1 MMVRTVSVIVPT
13 CGRSV
18 KLDTCLR
25 SVARQ
30 ALPAGVTME
39 VIVVFDGDE
48 EGAASFDAAAIDS
61 RIQTWSIPASGAAA
75 ARNAA
80 IARAQGE
87 ILVFL
92 NDDCYPA
99 DGWLTRHVEMQ
110 RAMPDG
116 GMCVGRT
123 DWAQWPD
130 ETVFDALVRETPMVF
145 FEAQMVDGH
154 DFGFR
159 HFWTCNTSV
168 PTEAVRAVGGF
179 DERLRPV
186 FYEDVELGFRLSA
199 SGVAGVRYVRDARC
213 VHDHRLSWDDYLQ
226 REAALGRM
234 AVLLHEANRDCFR
247 AVFGYDSLIDFMCD
261 CEAWLR
267 LNKRDTARAEAT
279 LSRQMSRLSESIE
292 DWPTTRDLLYFAHLP
307 VKRAAFRRAL
317 VAAEAELSGRKDS
330 QGACVYRT
338 DRSSA
343 TATWGR

>member
-1 MMVRTVSVIVPT
+1 MIVRTVSVIVPT
-13 CGRSV
+13 CGRSE

-30 ALPAGVTME
+30 ALPSGVRME
-39 VIVVFDGDE
+39 AIVAFDGDE
-48 EGAASFDAAAIDS
+48 AGAASFDAAAIDS
-61 RIQTWSIPASGAAA
+61 RITTLSIPAGGAAA

-80 IARAQGE
+80 IARARGE
-87 ILVFL
+87 LLVFL

-99 DGWLTRHVEMQ
+99 DGWLSRHVEMQ
-110 RAMPDG
+110 LSMPDG

-145 FEAQMVDGH
+145 FEAQMIDGQ
-154 DFGFR
+154 DYGFR

-168 PTEAVRAVGGF
+168 PIDAVQAAGGF

-186 FYEDVELGFRLSA
+186 FYEDVELGYRLSA
-199 SGVAGVRYVRDARC
+199 SGVAGVRYVRDALC
-213 VHDHRLSWDDYLQ
+213 VHDHRLSWDDYLR

-234 AVLLHEANRDCFR
+234 AVLLYEANPECFE
-247 AVFGYDSLIDFMCD
+247 AIFGYDSLMKFAGD

-267 LNKRDTARAEAT
+267 LNERDAARAET
-279 LSRQMSRLSESIE
+279 VVSRQMSHFFEATE

-317 VAAEAELSGRKDS
+317 VAAVVEQSGRKDS
-330 QGACVYRT
+330 QVGCVYRP

-343 TATWGR
+343 AAR